1 MKDIFDQRAVADS
14 GAGEYGA
21 SGDMKKT
28 QYLLQLLG
36 MAHCADTLKC
46 ILAAAEQ
53 GMEMNCGS
61 LEESDLN
68 SAEFTSVS
76 SFGMTPALKEKDFFT
91 AGARAIIEFIN
102 ARGLGYS
109 LIPKNATLAA
119 EQETW
124 VDKACTEEV
133 NSAISMLTA
142 EIRGQGGD
150 TAAAKAKL
158 EPALNELND
167 QLSKDKFIV
176 GKNYSMAD
184 VHWTAV
190 VHLISLSSATDL
202 IDSNTNIKNWFASIH
217 NKKSN
222 CGQSVKAA
230 TLLPTVEDI
239 KSNKLNNVV
248 IDDF

>member
-1 MKDIFDQRAVADS
+1 MTDIFDQRAVADT
-14 GAGEYGA
+14 GAGDYGL

-28 QYLLQLLG
+28 QYVLQLLG
-36 MAHCADTLKC
+36 MAHSADTLKC

-61 LEESDLN
+61 LEESDL
-68 SAEFTSVS
+68 SSDEYTSVCY
-76 SFGMTPALKEKDFFT
+76 FGIAPSLKEKDFFT
-91 AGARAIIEFIN
+91 AGSRAIIEFIN

-109 LIPKNATLAA
+109 LIPKNAGLAA

-124 VDKACTEEV
+124 VDKACDDDVE
-133 NSAISMLTA
+133 SALQQLTN

-150 TAAAKAKL
+150 VAAARSKL
-158 EPALNELND
+158 EPALNALD
-167 QLSKDKFIV
+167 TQLSKDKFIV
-176 GKNYSMAD
+176 GKNYSLAD

-190 VHLISLSSATDL
+190 VHLISVSSAADL
-202 IDSNTNIKNWFASIH
+202 IDSHSNIKNWFAGIH
-217 NKKSN
+217 DKKSN

-230 TLLPTVEDI
+230 TLLPTTEDI
-239 KSNKLNNVV
+239 KANKLNNVV